1 MKKTIHLLLAV
12 LMVVSLFAGCA
23 APAAQPGEAT
33 AAADASADTAAQAPA
48 EEAKK
53 LVVMTISNQ
62 QNEFI
67 IGMGNS
73 FKQVGE
79 EQGYEVRLLDAN
91 TDPTVQ
97 LSQIESA
104 ITEGAV
110 AIFLEPCSF
119 DGLTSGLQ
127 MAKEAVTDDEKLASF
142 KRVRQLRDE
151 VLAHVDSLLTGQLEL
166 ANECATAYQAVEL
179 KEKEFNR
186 VDPLGDK
193 TRSYIA
199 QGNWQFCRFYAD
211 NAVVAVEQFAAC
223 QGNLV
228 LTQSLESSL
237 QIQHPYANEARTYAA
252 QQNWLFCAFYAKEAI
267 DAMLPLMPTPPP

>member
-1 MKKTIHLLLAV
+1 MSENSQQEPWWKWPLVIAVIVVPVLVALGNWAYTTDREQKIEAHLGNAKEVRNLLCDDQGTELRAEFQEKWEQFYKKLGFGDAV
-12 LMVVSLFAGCA
+12 VVSPLRLDEVQTYYDGQC
-23 APAAQPGEAT
+23 EV
-33 AAADASADTAAQAPA
+33 
-48 EEAKK
+48 AKA
-53 LVVMTISNQ
+53 
-62 QNEFI
+62 
-67 IGMGNS
+67 
-73 FKQVGE
+73 
-79 EQGYEVRLLDAN
+79 Y
-91 TDPTVQ
+91 
-97 LSQIESA
+97 
-104 ITEGAV
+104 
-110 AIFLEPCSF
+110 
-119 DGLTSGLQ
+119 LQ